1 MKKIIAIIF
10 LAVIALF
17 TVACGEE
24 QQQEKE
30 YTVAYINEHL
40 DASRYQKLEYIKEI
54 TFDSVLLLEVKL
66 TSELKDSEYTNVT
79 VTKKLADIT
88 SNEQYEETTEET
100 KSKNIENPISLKL
113 DESYFQTVTINEK
126 SLSGVVHQEKVK
138 DVINVETASDL
149 EIKVTLSDDL
159 KVKTIE
165 IKYVDTLSGYQVSM
179 KANYTF

>member
-24 QQQEKE
+24 QQEKE

-40 DASRYQKLEYIKEI
+40 DASRYQKLEYSKEI

-79 VTKKLADIT
+79 ITKKLADIT
-88 SNEQYEETTEET
+88 SNEQYEET
-100 KSKNIENPISLKL
+100 K
-113 DESYFQTVTINEK
+113 
-126 SLSGVVHQEKVK
+126 
-138 DVINVETASDL
+138 
-149 EIKVTLSDDL
+149 
-159 KVKTIE
+159 
-165 IKYVDTLSGYQVSM
+165 
-179 KANYTF
+179 

>member
-24 QQQEKE
+24 QQEKE
-30 YTVAYINEHL
+30 YTVSYINEHL
-40 DASRYQKLEYIKEI
+40 DASRYQKLEYTKEI
-54 TFDSVLLLEVKL
+54 TADSVLLLEVKL
-66 TSELKDSEYTNVT
+66 TSELKASEYTNVT

-100 KSKNIENPISLKL
+100 KTKNIENPISLKL

-138 DVINVETASDL
+138 DVINVEAASDL